1 MRDIVVV
8 GAGMAGLSAAETL
21 RAEGYDGRLTLVG
34 AERHLPYSR
43 PPLSKHVLSGKEEPA
58 STALRAEGHYDGL
71 RLDLRIGR
79 RATALDTTARTV
91 TLDDAGKIHYD
102 GLIIAT
108 GATPRRLPGTDHLA
122 GVHVLRTLDDCGTL
136 LTELTNGTPR
146 VVVIGAGFI
155 GSEVAASAR
164 SRGLDVTVVEAAET
178 PLSRVLDPRIGAAC
192 AELHRDNGVGVHL
205 GVGVTGL
212 EGGPRV
218 EAVRL
223 ADGTLIPADLVV
235 IGVGVAPET
244 AWLADSGLTIGDG
257 IACDATCAAGPPGV
271 YAAGDLASWPHPG
284 FGRRLRLEHWTN
296 AGEQAA
302 AAARNLLAG
311 PDAALPYAPVPYF
324 WSDQYEVKIQLVGL
338 AAPADTVAFVHGSP
352 EERRFTA
359 FIGHQGRL
367 VGVLGMRSAAKVM
380 RYRAL
385 VAEPTSWADALAAAR
400 G

>member
-21 RAEGYDGRLTLVG
+21 RGEGYNGRLTLIG

-43 PPLSKHVLSGKEEPA
+43 PPLSKHVLAGKEEPA
-58 STALRAEGHYDGL
+58 STALRAPAHYDEL
-71 RLDLRIGR
+71 ALDLRLGR
-79 RATALDTTARTV
+79 RATALDTQARTV
-91 TLDDAGKIHYD
+91 RLDDGTEARYD
-102 GLIIAT
+102 GLIVAT

-122 GVHVLRTLDDCGTL
+122 GVHVLRTLDDCAAL
-136 LTELTNGTPR
+136 LDGLTGTPR

-164 SRGLDVTVVEAAET
+164 ARDLDVTIVEAAET
-178 PLSRVLDPRIGAAC
+178 PLSRVLDPRIGAAL
-192 AELHRDNGVGVHL
+192 ADLHRDHGVTVRL
-205 GVGVTGL
+205 GVGVQGL
-212 EGGPRV
+212 EGGTRV

-244 AWLADSGLTIGDG
+244 GWLAGSGVPTADG
-257 IACDATCAAGPPGV
+257 ITCDATCAAGPPGV
-271 YAAGDLASWPHPG
+271 YAAGDLANWPHPG

-311 PDAALPYAPVPYF
+311 PDGAQPYAPVPYF
-324 WSDQYEVKIQLVGL
+324 WSDQYEVKIQLIGL
-338 AAPADTVAFVHGSP
+338 AAPADQVAFVHGSP